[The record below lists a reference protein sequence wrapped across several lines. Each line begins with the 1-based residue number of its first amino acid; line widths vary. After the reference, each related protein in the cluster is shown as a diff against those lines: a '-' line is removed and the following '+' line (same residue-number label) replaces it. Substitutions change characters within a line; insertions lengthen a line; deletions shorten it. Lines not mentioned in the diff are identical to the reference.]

1 MNIRIL
7 FNKHKMDASFET
19 RTEEIVVICVKSREG
34 ATADPCTIQTCTTFE
49 EMSRSATNGMICVLH
64 SPDSIVSYE
73 ASKKEYSFLC
83 KAFVA
88 THRYGEG
95 DAPGVLD
102 VENLEVLVSLRKQTA
117 LYRLRQW
124 ARRSLGRL
132 FKKQTPMT
140 PVFEVNAVGSSSRK
154 CLKIFKADTE
164 HILQHFR
171 LLPCVQHLR

>member
-1 MNIRIL
+1 MDIHIL
-7 FNKHKMDASFET
+7 FNKNRLDASFKT
-19 RTEEIVVICVKSREG
+19 CTEEIVVICVKSREG
-34 ATADPCTIQTCTTFE
+34 AQAGPCTIQTCTTLD

-64 SPDSIVSYE
+64 SPDSAVSYE

-102 VENLEVLVSLRKQTA
+102 VENLEVLVSLRKQTV
-117 LYRLRQW
+117 LYRLHQW

-132 FKKQTPMT
+132 FKKQTSMT
-140 PVFEVNAVGSSSRK
+140 PVFEVQAVGSSSRK

-171 LLPCVQHLR
+171 LLPFVCTLR